1 MLKYKTYVFFHV
13 SCMSPPAAGIFSRS
27 LPRGTQEPRRTLRRT
42 YAWAPAELRGRC
54 SGRSKVTRAGSFSR
68 DRFPSGQSQAGP
80 WNPPTV
86 LSFIF
91 TSAAVSKVPY
101 QPPKAR
107 QPRYNS
113 RASSLSLCD
122 SHERCFC
129 VCVCV
134 RVPVCV
140 ILGAHSSRTQQH
152 SQSHEERYYFRF
164 CFVYLVLLCACIFF
178 CFAISAAAVCLYH
191 TVSF

>member
-129 VCVCV
+129 AWVRERACHCRILQQQERGTVSGTWKCHSIFLLLFFIFWYDAVCCCCC
-134 RVPVCV
+134 VPVPHRE
-140 ILGAHSSRTQQH
+140 LSTMS
-152 SQSHEERYYFRF
+152 
-164 CFVYLVLLCACIFF
+164 
-178 CFAISAAAVCLYH
+178 
-191 TVSF
+191 